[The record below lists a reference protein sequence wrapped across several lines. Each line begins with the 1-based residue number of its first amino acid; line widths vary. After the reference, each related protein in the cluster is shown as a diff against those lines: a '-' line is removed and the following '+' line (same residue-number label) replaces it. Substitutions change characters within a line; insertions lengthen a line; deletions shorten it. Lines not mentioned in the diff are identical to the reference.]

1 MNDFNNSRKLPPGMV
16 IAQMLSVDAI
26 APMEDK
32 MKKTAFI
39 ALVLVIGIALAFPKP
54 SYSHGP
60 EWVIGAAAAL
70 VGVSLLSAALP
81 GYGYYGPP
89 SAYAYPPPAY
99 AYPPPAYG
107 YRYPYYG
114 PRYYPR
120 YGYRGYYG
128 PRYYGYYGR
137 RW

>member
-1 MNDFNNSRKLPPGMV
+1 MNDFNHSRKLPPGMV

-39 ALVLVIGIALAFPKP
+39 ALVLFIGIALAFPKP

-70 VGVSLLSAALP
+70 VGISLLSAAWP

-137 RW
+137 R